1 MNVLVKE
8 VWILAKNIS
17 INLGK
22 LSHNWQDIPLIKN
35 VDTLNMPINING
47 FSPGIAI
54 NIGNPH
60 IVFFGNNIEAVD
72 LSSIGPKIENN
83 ELFVLRKYCFHD
95 K

>member
-1 MNVLVKE
+1 MQKKL
-8 VWILAKNIS
+8 IIKNIS

-35 VDTLNMPINING
+35 VDTLNVPINING
-47 FSPGIAI
+47 FSPGVAV

-60 IVFFGNNIEAVD
+60 IVFFGYDIENVD

-83 ELFVLRKYCFHD
+83 ELFPQSNQC
-95 K
+95 